1 MSLPSWI
8 SRELENDRKVNT
20 KLTDKHVVETMH
32 EADRPLFSVQQ
43 IRDRVKP
50 DVSIVTVRNRLRD
63 LEERGIVATETYSDS
78 LTLYYIDHPESDG
91 PLSPE

>member
-1 MSLPSWI
+1 MSLPSWV

-32 EADRPLFSVQQ
+32 EAGRPRFSVQQ
-43 IRDRVKP
+43 IRDRVRP
-50 DVSIVTVRNRLRD
+50 DVSKVTVRNRLRD

-78 LTLYYIDHPESDG
+78 LTLVLYRPS
-91 PLSPE
+91 